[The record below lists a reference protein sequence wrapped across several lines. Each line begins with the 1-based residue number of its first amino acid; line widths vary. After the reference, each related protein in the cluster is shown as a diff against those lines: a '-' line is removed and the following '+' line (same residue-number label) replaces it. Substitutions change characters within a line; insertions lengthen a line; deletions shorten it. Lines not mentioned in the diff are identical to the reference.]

1 MRVRAR
7 VYMRVWPDY
16 REKEGEER
24 NVQESLEIQRK
35 IKKLREALKVCKD

>member
-24 NVQESLEIQRK
+24 NV
-35 IKKLREALKVCKD
+35 

>member
-24 NVQESLEIQRK
+24 NVQESLEI
-35 IKKLREALKVCKD
+35 